1 MARALIVFF
10 WRLIVAILAVQW
22 VLYMQRS
29 TPAERADF
37 IGSLLL
43 GVVGIIAAVIIMAV
57 RA

>member
-10 WRLIVAILAVQW
+10 WRFIVAYLAVQW

-43 GVVGIIAAVIIMAV
+43 GAIGIIAAVIIMA
-57 RA
+57 AHA